1 MSHEL
6 PILGSREPPITVY
19 VAIGNDADSLSQARW
34 ISYHDNVVEMITLA
48 GARIMADWYSA
59 PLANWQG
66 SVLCI
71 EVKVGVVDRLQEE
84 LAKIAREF
92 GQRAITWAEA
102 PKTDYLG

>member
-34 ISYHDNVVEMITLA
+34 IAYHDNVVEMITLA

-66 SVLCI
+66 TCFCI
-71 EVKVGVVDRLQEE
+71 EVKVGVVERLMQE
-84 LAKIAREF
+84 LGKIAQDY
-92 GQRAITWAEA
+92 GQPAITWAEA
-102 PKTDYLG
+102 QKTHYLG